1 MQESDKRKPGQDA
14 ATSAAA
20 LSPDAVLSLGVTRDI
35 LSLGTRMAAALGIS
49 VPDDK
54 WPTVIV
60 SSSAQTSSY
69 SPTANSITIRSND
82 VNLGSTYAE
91 EVTHFLK
98 CITTPPPLDHSPES
112 GAIEDY
118 KRLQELCGRLGRDF
132 AMRMS
137 VGTDLEHLFVGTS
150 TDDGEALSNVVH
162 EAASKLEGVQLHIDK
177 QILALNQSVTLLT
190 DLKDH
195 LDRTLDTEWRADTEV
210 LPEATVLLKQRVGEL
225 ITSTATPLCTLGR
238 LQTIREFVEPKTAL
252 TPYEV
257 QQVLDVIRTG
267 RNSDESLAL
276 RLTLQSSLVPLAIAD
291 AEIHGQA
298 YAAAE
303 ELMRKHPDTWPE
315 HFKKMMHLSLEEARD
330 PKGYLASM

>member
-1 MQESDKRKPGQDA
+1 MQESDKRKPVQDA
-14 ATSAAA
+14 TAPAAD
-20 LSPDAVLSLGVTRDI
+20 LLPDATLKLDVTRDM
-35 LSLGTRMAAALGIS
+35 LSLATRMAAALDIN

-69 SPTANSITIRSND
+69 SPSDNTIIIKSSD

-98 CITTPPPLDHSPES
+98 CITTPPPVDHSFES
-112 GAIEDY
+112 GAIADY
-118 KRLQELCGRLGRDF
+118 KSLQELCGRLGRDF
-132 AMRMS
+132 AKRMS

-150 TDDGEALSNVVH
+150 TDEGKALSNVVH
-162 EAASKLEGVQLHIDK
+162 EAASKLEGVQHHIEK
-177 QILALNQSVTLLT
+177 QIHALNQSVTLLT
-190 DLKDH
+190 DLKEH
-195 LDRTLDTEWRADTEV
+195 LDRTLDTEWRDDTEV
-210 LPEATVLLKQRVGEL
+210 LPEATALLKQRVGEL
-225 ITSTATPLCTLGR
+225 ITSTATPLCAMDR
-238 LQTIREFVEPKTAL
+238 LQTIREFVEHKTAL

-257 QQVLDVIRTG
+257 QKVLDVIRTG

-276 RLTLQSSLVPLAIAD
+276 RLTLQSGLVPLAIAD

-303 ELMRKHPDTWPE
+303 ELMRSHPDTWPE
-315 HFKKMMHLSLEEARD
+315 HFKTCMHLSLEEARD
-330 PKGYLASM
+330 PKGYLASI

>member
-14 ATSAAA
+14 TTSAAA

-60 SSSAQTSSY
+60 SSSAQTSSF
-69 SPTANSITIRSND
+69 SPTDNSITIRSND

-98 CITTPPPLDHSPES
+98 CITTPPPLDHSLES

-118 KRLQELCGRLGRDF
+118 KSLQELCGRLGRDF
-132 AMRMS
+132 AMRMC
-137 VGTDLEHLFVGTS
+137 VGSDLERLFVGAS
-150 TDDGEALSNVVH
+150 TDEGEELLRLAH
-162 EAASKLEGVQLHIDK
+162 AAASKAEAGLFHIEN
-177 QILALNQSVTLLT
+177 QIIALNQSAALMT
-190 DLKDH
+190 DLRESV
-195 LDRTLDTEWRADTEV
+195 DRILDTEWQEGTEL
-210 LPEATVLLKQRVGEL
+210 LPEATAFIKQRVSEAL
-225 ITSTATPLCTLGR
+225 RCTATPPCAKIR
-238 LQTIREFVEPKTAL
+238 LEAIMEFVEPKDTL
-252 TPYEV
+252 TPCEV
-257 QQVLDVIRTG
+257 LQVLDVIRTG
-267 RNSDESLAL
+267 NNSDESLAL
-276 RLTLQSSLVPLAIAD
+276 RLTLQSGLVPLAIAD

-303 ELMRKHPDTWPE
+303 ELMRNHPDTWPE